1 MPAANNTK
9 GYIVSRV
16 AWRGIGLDVRHCG
29 NWCAMVGIDHI
40 EIVSAERVPLP
51 ITGTGYKSHFISPE
65 RIAEIGTPVEYV
77 MAWLDHAAESAE
89 WKNAEFESRQLS
101 LF

>member
-1 MPAANNTK
+1 MPAVSTKK

-16 AWRGIGLDVRHCG
+16 TWRGIGLEVRHCA
-29 NWCAMVGIDHI
+29 NWCAMVAMDHI

-51 ITGTGYKSHFISPE
+51 ITGTGYKSHFISPK
-65 RIAEIGTPVEYV
+65 RVAEIGTPVEYV

-89 WKNAEFESRQLS
+89 WRKTELETRQLS
-101 LF
+101 VF

>member
-9 GYIVSRV
+9 GYVVSRV
-16 AWRGIGLDVRHCG
+16 TWRGIGLEVRHCS
-29 NWCAMVGIDHI
+29 NWSASVGIDHI
-40 EIVSAERVPLP
+40 EVVSVDRVPLP

-65 RIAEIGTPVEYV
+65 RVAEIGTPVEYV
-77 MAWLDHAAESAE
+77 IAWLDHEAESVEWRKAE
-89 WKNAEFESRQLS
+89 LESRQLS